1 MGVLKKGK
9 HAKKVAKKAAKKAA
23 KVIAKAVKD
32 KLNTVTKQK
41 RATKLAKKTL
51 KKAVKVKKVAQA
63 KKKQAKKLLKKALKP
78 KPKTTVNKCDIS
90 YKKAVVACS
99 AKKKAKKA
107 KKATKAT
114 KATKAKKAK
123 KAKKKPAAKKAKK
136 TVAKKGRSELG
147 EGKGA
152 VKKGPKKLSKKA
164 KCLKDAKVA
173 HVKCKKILFKKNKL
187 VVKAKN
193 AKDSLTRAKA
203 YKKKTAAAAKA
214 LAKYEDVKVPRKPP
228 SPVGIFEYKNM
239 LFLANKDGS
248 RSWIR
253 YPTKDC
259 YRARTGVVPQQ
270 FPMSKSHYE
279 LNEKESKVA
288 CQAARFNG
296 AGNPD
301 FYKYCNYNGHKN
313 KKGHGFKC
321 AKFGY
326 KTTWCYVNKK
336 WMFGNAI
343 RSKEVP
349 EAKVLV
355 GCKVKPPAVP
365 K

>member
-1 MGVLKKGK
+1 MG
-9 HAKKVAKKAAKKAA
+9 
-23 KVIAKAVKD
+23 
-32 KLNTVTKQK
+32 
-41 RATKLAKKTL
+41 
-51 KKAVKVKKVAQA
+51 
-63 KKKQAKKLLKKALKP
+63 KQAKKLLKKALKP

-107 KKATKAT
+107 KKATKE
-114 KATKAKKAK
+114 KKAKKAK

-136 TVAKKGRSELG
+136 TVAQKGRSELG

-152 VKKGPKKLSKKA
+152 VKKEPKMMPKKVTKKKAKKKAKKKKAKKLSKKA

-214 LAKYEDVKVPRKPP
+214 LAKYEDVKVPRKPA
-228 SPVGIFEYKNM
+228 SPVGIFEYNNM

-301 FYKYCNYNGHKN
+301 FYKYCNCNGHKN

-336 WMFGNAI
+336 CMFGNAI
-343 RSKEVP
+343 SSKEVP
-349 EAKVLV
+349 E
-355 GCKVKPPAVP
+355 
-365 K
+365 